1 VSARLQDPQ
10 PARLTTRETQVL
22 RLVAAGHTDEEIAAR
37 LRMGVRTA
45 VTHVRAARW
54 ALGARNRAHA
64 VALAYL
70 AGLLEGQP

>member
-1 VSARLQDPQ
+1 MTARLRDPERI
-10 PARLTTRETQVL
+10 RLTARETQVL
-22 RLVAAGHTDEEIAAR
+22 QLVAAGHTDQEIAAR

-45 VTHVRAARW
+45 VVHVRAARW

-70 AGLLEGQP
+70 DGLLEGQP